1 MTKQFATT
9 KFKNVIELSFMATDS
24 MINPLTMNISQIVEI
39 IKDGKSYNS
48 VLTGREIKNGLVKL
62 IFGMIRLDLTKILNM
77 KGV

>member
-1 MTKQFATT
+1 MVSDTL
-9 KFKNVIELSFMATDS
+9 V
-24 MINPLTMNISQIVEI
+24 NPLTMDISQIVEI

-48 VLTGREIKNGLVKL
+48 VLTGREIKPGIVKL